1 MFQRRGFL
9 VGLRTAGRGGD
20 VGVPG
25 QTQAADVAR
34 VDLIERAIALLGP
47 IAVVA
52 DPILAGSPGVFERGV
67 VNRVRGLG
75 QGDRSREQRRG
86 EQCE

>member
-1 MFQRRGFL
+1 MFERCGFL
-9 VGLRTAGRGGD
+9 VGLGTAGRGGNI
-20 VGVPG
+20 GVPR
-25 QTQAADVAR
+25 QAQAADVAR

-52 DPILAGSPGVFERGV
+52 DPILAGSSGVFERSV

-75 QGDRSREQRRG
+75 RGDRGREQRRG
-86 EQCE
+86 E